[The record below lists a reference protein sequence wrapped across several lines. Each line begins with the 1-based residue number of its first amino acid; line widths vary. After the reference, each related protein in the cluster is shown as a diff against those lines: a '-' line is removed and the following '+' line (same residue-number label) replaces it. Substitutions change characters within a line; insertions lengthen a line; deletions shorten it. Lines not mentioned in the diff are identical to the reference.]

1 MTMQTNTEREP
12 VIQITGLKKQYRLGQ
27 IGGGTLTA
35 DLQSWWARVRGKE
48 DPNLPIG
55 TDTRLFGQTFMALNG
70 VDLTVYKGE
79 ALGIIGRNGAGKST
93 LLKILSR
100 ITAPTE
106 GEIKFKGRIAS
117 MLEVGTGF
125 NGEMTGR
132 ENIYMN
138 GSILGMTK
146 AEVDAKLDQIIEFSE
161 CGEFIDTPVKRYS
174 SGMFVKLAFAV
185 AAHLDSEIMV
195 MDEVLAVGDM
205 KFQQKCLGKMSD
217 VAGQEGR
224 TVLYVSHNMSTI
236 RQLCT
241 RCVVLDKGRVV
252 FDGNVEDAIAIYM
265 ETTDVNVVH
274 YDLTDT
280 GRMTSSAGKRL
291 RVESLDFVDKDGK
304 IKAFIV
310 FDFLNKSVPQIAKT
324 DYISF
329 SQKEQSADF
338 LHFVN
343 NPICISDSIWIGLIE
358 DGNNQ
363 YTAIFNPF
371 TNDFGYKK
379 FTRESSVYDIIE
391 PMFSDNNGAII
402 SLISPELNDMC
413 KNCNMLPDSITDAL
427 NEGNRVLLIN
437 SFKRK

>member
-1 MTMQTNTEREP
+1 MENQTHAQNQRVP
-12 VIQITGLKKQYRLGQ
+12 VIQVSGLKKQYKLGQ
-27 IGGGTLTA
+27 IGGGTLTH

-48 DPNLPIG
+48 DPNTVIG
-55 TDTRLFGQTFMALNG
+55 TDARLFGKTFMALNG

-106 GEIKFKGRIAS
+106 GEIRLRGRVAS

-125 NGEMTGR
+125 NNEMTGR

-138 GSILGMTK
+138 GAILGMTR
-146 AEVDAKLDQIIEFSE
+146 AEVDSKIDQIIEFSE
-161 CGEFIDTPVKRYS
+161 CGDFIDTPVKRYS
-174 SGMFVKLAFAV
+174 SGMFVKLAFSV

-241 RCVVLDKGRVV
+241 RCVVLDQGRVI
-252 FDGNVEDAIAIYM
+252 FDGDVEQAIAVYM

-274 YDLTDT
+274 YDLLDVS
-280 GRMTSSAGKRL
+280 RMNASAGKRMRL
-291 RVESLDFVDKDGK
+291 ETLDFVGK
-304 IKAFIV
+304 
-310 FDFLNKSVPQIAKT
+310 
-324 DYISF
+324 
-329 SQKEQSADF
+329 
-338 LHFVN
+338 
-343 NPICISDSIWIGLIE
+343 
-358 DGNNQ
+358 
-363 YTAIFNPF
+363 
-371 TNDFGYKK
+371 
-379 FTRESSVYDIIE
+379 ESSVFADTEKIRVRITWRVSE
-391 PMFSDNNGAII
+391 PFTGVHLKLNLHSGIRPPWALPTRSTWVPPCPASCIPPSLSLTPACWAKASI
-402 SLISPELNDMC
+402 SSMWMC
-413 KNCNMLPDSITDAL
+413 LTAC
-427 NEGNRVLLIN
+427 
-437 SFKRK
+437 